1 MQTFKTFSIAVISAF
16 VVSCAPAPAMAS
28 DDVQEAKEQACQSLQ
43 SLAAETMK
51 ARQMG
56 IPMSNLLELINKQ
69 PVESESDK
77 KNKATWKIILM
88 ESYEYPKF
96 TGESYKKSIVNEF
109 ANKQMLRCLK
119 SSPFFGD
126 WELDWELELFEQKMS
141 YLEILNYHSQK
152 LYRSGFYR
160 NKL

>member
-1 MQTFKTFSIAVISAF
+1 MDTSKARSTNNTLNYLNQKPQETRIMQTFKTFSIAVVSAF

-28 DDVQEAKEQACQSLQ
+28 DNVQEAKEQACQSLQ

-96 TGESYKKSIVNEF
+96 TGESYKKNIVNEF

-126 WELDWELELFEQKMS
+126 
-141 YLEILNYHSQK
+141 
-152 LYRSGFYR
+152 
-160 NKL
+160 

>member
-1 MQTFKTFSIAVISAF
+1 MQTFKTFSIAVISTF

-56 IPMSNLLELINKQ
+56 IPMGNLLEIINKQ

-96 TGESYKKSIVNEF
+96 TGESYKKNIVNEF

-126 WELDWELELFEQKMS
+126 
-141 YLEILNYHSQK
+141 
-152 LYRSGFYR
+152 
-160 NKL
+160 